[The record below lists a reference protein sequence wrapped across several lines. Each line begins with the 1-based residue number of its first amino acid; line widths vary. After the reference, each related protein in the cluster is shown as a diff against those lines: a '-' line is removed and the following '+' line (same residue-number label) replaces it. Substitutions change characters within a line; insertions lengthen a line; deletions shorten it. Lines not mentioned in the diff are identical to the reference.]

1 MATTTKKGAK
11 KSKPTTKP
19 RRTAPKKSQAKLAQ
33 TLQSLRRDLTEA
45 LEQQTATSDVLRVI
59 SSSPT
64 DVQPVFD
71 AIVRSATRL
80 CEASFGSAHRFDGKN
95 ITIDAYE
102 NYTPEQIELGQRR
115 FPTPATRATAVGRA
129 ILGRDVIHIE
139 DVRDDPEYEVL
150 GNQSELS
157 FRTVVAVP
165 LLKDGSPIGALG
177 MWRREVKPFTENQ
190 INLVKT
196 FADQA
201 VIAIEN
207 VRLFRELT
215 EALEQQTATSEIL
228 GVIASSPTNIQ
239 PVLDTIAKNAAR
251 VCGSYDAL
259 IRLVEGNRLQLAA
272 HYGPVEPGFG
282 HDQPLTRGSVSG
294 RAVSD
299 RKLIHVEDLMAVV
312 ATEFPEAVGA
322 NANGET
328 LARAGQLFQALEEY
342 EKALG
347 AHPGYVPAR
356 SNYSAA
362 VRALSSRDLT
372 KDFQA
377 EAVRDRRRVTAR
389 LVDRLATSGLTA
401 EIGRA
406 TTQAQDDDLLVL
418 SVPVTLSVDPAALEA
433 VSEMVTRMG
442 GTVERRTAP
451 APRLLLG
458 FTQVPAIGREVTR
471 QLAVPRRAF
480 VRLLRAD
487 GRTIAVSSVLREWQ
501 LNRWV
506 TPSDEIHLFVETGH
520 RVEVT
525 ARVGGLTEEQVS
537 QIARAEVT
545 VEPVLQERAIVRV
558 EYEEEAPLAGAR
570 ETLLYRPGNKS
581 EPTAPRE
588 AAPEDRRRKPGELL
602 QKIVSDLW
610 NPPITI
616 LGVGSRVLPGNVR
629 AGIIGFT
636 IEENGEV
643 VTPPRLVKGSGE
655 SLYDAVAMETAA
667 SAIPRWLDARNT
679 GGPVAGAPPFSDR
692 PGRVRI
698 HFQLV
703 KDAPSVNVI
712 ARRSV
717 AARSRPRASRLGT

>member
-1 MATTTKKGAK
+1 MNRQMEQSYLTHQPSHERAAPSGVAASLSRLSFVLLLLAVGCSGQARPPAAPPGPPDAVAATPMLPGELVVSVLPFDDRTRLPELSWIKKGLPDLLVAELARLPKVTVVQRDRLEEVIREQALQLSGRVDETSAVQVGRLTGATVLVSGSAVVAGKTLRMDAQMVGVERGAVLETASAEGEISDPLAVAK
-11 KSKPTTKP
+11 SLTVAVLARLNDASG
-19 RRTAPKKSQAKLAQ
+19 RRMGELTAPK
-33 TLQSLRRDLTEA
+33 
-45 LEQQTATSDVLRVI
+45 
-59 SSSPT
+59 
-64 DVQPVFD
+64 
-71 AIVRSATRL
+71 
-80 CEASFGSAHRFDGKN
+80 G
-95 ITIDAYE
+95 
-102 NYTPEQIELGQRR
+102 
-115 FPTPATRATAVGRA
+115 
-129 ILGRDVIHIE
+129 
-139 DVRDDPEYEVL
+139 
-150 GNQSELS
+150 
-157 FRTVVAVP
+157 
-165 LLKDGSPIGALG
+165 
-177 MWRREVKPFTENQ
+177 
-190 INLVKT
+190 
-196 FADQA
+196 
-201 VIAIEN
+201 
-207 VRLFRELT
+207 
-215 EALEQQTATSEIL
+215 
-228 GVIASSPTNIQ
+228 
-239 PVLDTIAKNAAR
+239 
-251 VCGSYDAL
+251 
-259 IRLVEGNRLQLAA
+259 
-272 HYGPVEPGFG
+272 
-282 HDQPLTRGSVSG
+282 
-294 RAVSD
+294 
-299 RKLIHVEDLMAVV
+299 
-312 ATEFPEAVGA
+312 FPEAVGA
-322 NANGET
+322 NADGDT

-356 SNYSAA
+356 SNYSAT

-389 LVDRLATSGLTA
+389 LVDRLATSGLKA

-418 SVPVTLSVDPAALEA
+418 SVPVTLSMDPAALEA

-442 GTVERRTAP
+442 GTIERRAAP

-487 GRTIAVSSVLREWQ
+487 GRTVAVSSVLREWQ

-506 TPSDEIHLFVETGH
+506 MIPDEIHLFVEIGH

-545 VEPVLQERAIVRV
+545 VEPVLQERAVVRV
-558 EYEEEAPLAGAR
+558 EYEEEAPLEGTR
-570 ETLLYRPGNKS
+570 ETLIYRPGSKS
-581 EPTAPRE
+581 ESTALRE
-588 AAPEDRRRKPGELL
+588 AAPEDRRRIPGELL

-616 LGVGSRVLPGNVR
+616 LGVGSRELPGHVR
-629 AGIIGFT
+629 AVVIGLT

-643 VTPPRLVKGSGE
+643 VAPPRLVKGSGE
-655 SLYDAVAMETAA
+655 SLYDAVALETAA
-667 SAIPRWLDARNT
+667 SAISRWLDARNS

-712 ARRSV
+712 GSLATTLPM
-717 AARSRPRASRLGT
+717 AADSRPRASQEQTESPR